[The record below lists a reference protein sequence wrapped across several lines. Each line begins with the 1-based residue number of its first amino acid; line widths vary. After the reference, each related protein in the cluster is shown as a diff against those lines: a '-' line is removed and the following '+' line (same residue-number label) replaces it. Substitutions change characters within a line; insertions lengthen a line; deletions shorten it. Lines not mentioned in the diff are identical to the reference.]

1 MRLQVAVERNTPGA
15 TIVPVLISTDKTLLT
30 QFRNK
35 SAYPVYMTIGNLP
48 KEIRRKTSSR
58 AYVLLGYLP
67 TTKLEQEKNQA
78 KRRRLLANLY
88 HACMQRILKPLI
100 SAGKDGV
107 FMSTAEGVVHRNHP
121 ILASFIGDYPEQVL
135 TTCSRYG
142 DCPVCGTTPQ
152 DLGTFDPDDVLRP
165 RKPDV
170 FVEALDSFWT
180 DSAGF
185 LRTCSEI
192 RMKPVPH
199 PFWMGLPHVNIFQST
214 TPDALHQLYQGVF
227 KTLKS
232 WVFEACDKV
241 EIDARCQRLPP
252 NHNIR
257 LFMKGISGLSRVTG
271 HEHDQICRFFL
282 GLVIDIRLPDHIPNF
297 RLIRCL
303 RGMLD
308 FLYLAQYP
316 VHTSSTLRLLTDALS
331 RFHANKDIFV
341 TLDIREHFNIPK
353 FHFISHYAH
362 LIKVF
367 GTTDNFNTQHTECL
381 HIDLIKDAYAAT
393 NHKDECEQMTTW
405 LDRKER
411 IQRHDQFVTW
421 RLEGEAPTPKRLHL
435 GPSLT
440 PCRELIMT
448 KHPSLRAVP
457 LDRLQDTYGAPLFR
471 VALRRFI
478 SATNNPNQSRQQL
491 ERSLWGQRLP
501 FTRLPIW
508 HVIKFTQLD
517 SVTGKR
523 STADAIHARPTRDDK
538 YKRPIPGRFDT
549 VLVNDGTG
557 KERGVRGK
565 IVNTRTRTSSD
576 TNQAI
581 MSDVFA
587 LYSQYLNNTTPT
599 SSTLLYRFRSTSLI
613 YNGILR

>member
-1 MRLQVAVERNTPGA
+1 
-15 TIVPVLISTDKTLLT
+15 
-30 QFRNK
+30 
-35 SAYPVYMTIGNLP
+35 
-48 KEIRRKTSSR
+48 
-58 AYVLLGYLP
+58 
-67 TTKLEQEKNQA
+67 
-78 KRRRLLANLY
+78 
-88 HACMQRILKPLI
+88 
-100 SAGKDGV
+100 
-107 FMSTAEGVVHRNHP
+107 
-121 ILASFIGDYPEQVL
+121 
-135 TTCSRYG
+135 
-142 DCPVCGTTPQ
+142 
-152 DLGTFDPDDVLRP
+152 
-165 RKPDV
+165 
-170 FVEALDSFWT
+170 
-180 DSAGF
+180 
-185 LRTCSEI
+185 
-192 RMKPVPH
+192 
-199 PFWMGLPHVNIFQST
+199 
-214 TPDALHQLYQGVF
+214 
-227 KTLKS
+227 
-232 WVFEACDKV
+232 
-241 EIDARCQRLPP
+241 
-252 NHNIR
+252 
-257 LFMKGISGLSRVTG
+257 
-271 HEHDQICRFFL
+271 
-282 GLVIDIRLPDHIPNF
+282 
-297 RLIRCL
+297 
-303 RGMLD
+303 
-308 FLYLAQYP
+308 
-316 VHTSSTLRLLTDALS
+316 
-331 RFHANKDIFV
+331 
-341 TLDIREHFNIPK
+341 
-353 FHFISHYAH
+353 
-362 LIKVF
+362 
-367 GTTDNFNTQHTECL
+367 
-381 HIDLIKDAYAAT
+381 
-393 NHKDECEQMTTW
+393 MTTW